1 MERNARVHM
10 ASIVTASP
18 ALEHVL
24 QHGLVGL
31 GQHPRLLQ
39 PLHAQQQRGKQNFGA
54 TDEQCV
60 ASPGPVSYFVL
71 AVINLCSLPI

>member
-1 MERNARVHM
+1 MSA
-10 ASIVTASP
+10 ASP

-39 PLHAQQQRGKQNFGA
+39 PLQAQQQRGKQNIGVI
-54 TDEQCV
+54 TEQRV
-60 ASPGPVSYFVL
+60 AAAGPLTTTVL
-71 AVINLCSLPI
+71 HNSAMHDGK